1 MSVVEQLGVAD
12 LAQGLAE
19 ARELW
24 QDWVEQDPRLASAP
38 AVDRLRDWLMLVGI
52 DAADEV
58 LAQRGVVVGEPGP
71 QRRLERLLPG
81 RRPVRDTER

>member
-1 MSVVEQLGVAD
+1 MEQLGVAD

-58 LAQRGVVVGEPGP
+58 LHALFRSARPPEKIAG
-71 QRRLERLLPG
+71 QRRGSWLG
-81 RRPVRDTER
+81 RCCPAQLR